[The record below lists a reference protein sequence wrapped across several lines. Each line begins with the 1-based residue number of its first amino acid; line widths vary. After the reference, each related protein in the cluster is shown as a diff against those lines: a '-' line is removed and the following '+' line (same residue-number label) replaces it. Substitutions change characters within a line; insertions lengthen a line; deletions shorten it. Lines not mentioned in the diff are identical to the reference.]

1 MSDIYSHFVDALEK
15 LAQTPKAKNS
25 MAEHASPGATAG
37 MPNIAISK
45 ATHPVRRG
53 AMKQY
58 KQTTSRARKGNNYLG
73 R

>member
-25 MAEHASPGATAG
+25 MAENASPGATAG
-37 MPNIAISK
+37 MPNIAISR
-45 ATHPVRRG
+45 ATHPARRG
-53 AMKQY
+53 AIKRY
-58 KQTTSRARKGNNYLG
+58 KETTSRARQGRNYLG